1 MRKRILNILNETSGL
16 SGYRINTVTTTSY
29 ELFFVH
35 KDLET
40 VRSTDTGDVKVTVY
54 VKHGEFLGDAT
65 FTVYRSYTEDE
76 IRAAVEKA
84 KKNAAAICNPAYDLP
99 EEGELTVGSDS
110 NLASVAPAELAEK
123 IAEAAFGASCYEN
136 GAINAL
142 EIFLTRDEVNIVN
155 SRGTDKTEIRWHA
168 MIEAIPTWNGE
179 KESVEIYENY
189 RFTEFNA
196 EEIAKEIDGKMQE
209 VRDRSFAK
217 KPEGKLDC
225 AVVLNAQELAELIYN
240 LTDELNY
247 ASVYNHTNAFEKNAP
262 IQKDPQGDRLNVTL
276 RGRMKGSVRSAS
288 FDADGTAMIDTKVI
302 EKGFAVNYYGG
313 SRFAQYLQE
322 TPTGN
327 LPCLEAEPG
336 TLTEE
341 ALASEPYF
349 ECVSMSGLQL
359 DIYNDYIGGEVRLA
373 YYYDGE
379 KKIPVTGISISGK
392 LSDALATIRLSDTV
406 TVRGGYK
413 GPEKALFR
421 KIEIV

>member
-1 MRKRILNILNETSGL
+1 MRERILNILNGTSGL
-16 SGYRINTVTTTSY
+16 SGYRINTVKTTSY

-65 FTVYRSYTEDE
+65 FTVYGSYTEDE
-76 IRAAVEKA
+76 IKAAVEKA
-84 KKNAAAICNPAYDLP
+84 KKNAAAICNPAYELP
-99 EEGELTVGSDS
+99 EEGALTVGSDS
-110 NLASVAPAELAEK
+110 NLASTSPAELAEK

-142 EIFLTRDEVNIVN
+142 EIFLTRNEVNIVN

-179 KESVEIYENY
+179 GESVEIYENY
-189 RFTEFNA
+189 RFTEFDA

-209 VRDRSFAK
+209 VRDRSLAK

-247 ASVYNHTNAFEKNAP
+247 AAVYNHTNAFEKNEP
-262 IQKDPQGDRLNVTL
+262 IQKNPQGDRLNVTL

-288 FDADGTAMIDTKVI
+288 FDTDGTAMTDTRVI
-302 EKGFAVNYYGG
+302 ENGVAVNYYGG

-322 TPTGN
+322 APTGN

-336 TLTEE
+336 TLTAEE
-341 ALASEPYF
+341 LASEPYF

-359 DIYNDYIGGEVRLA
+359 DI
-373 YYYDGE
+373 
-379 KKIPVTGISISGK
+379 
-392 LSDALATIRLSDTV
+392 
-406 TVRGGYK
+406 
-413 GPEKALFR
+413 
-421 KIEIV
+421 